1 VPSAPGLGRASAR
14 SNALSLVENR
24 KQQLADRSDGE
35 LVTGIRQSNEK
46 DFTVLYERYYQR
58 VYNFSYL
65 RLRNHADTEE
75 AVQETFTAVFRSID
89 AFQGKSSLISWI
101 YGIAKNTVNNSI
113 RRAIA
118 REQRVERAESEMIRN
133 MRSTYTAD
141 PEDHLMLQRCEESIR
156 NQLASVSDWQAQI
169 FVMRHVDNLPIDEIA
184 SRTSRSNDS
193 VRSSLCR
200 VKRMLVEAVE
210 SGGEP
215 GHVASLQGGV
225 A

>member
-1 VPSAPGLGRASAR
+1 VAPDLGRANAR
-14 SNALSLVENR
+14 SNALSLVEHR
-24 KQQLADRSDGE
+24 KQVLTDRSDAE
-35 LVTGIRQSNEK
+35 LVAGIRRSNEG
-46 DFTVLYERYYQR
+46 DFTLLYERYYQR

-75 AVQETFTAVFRSID
+75 VVQETFTAVFRSID
-89 AFQGKSSLISWI
+89 AFQEKSSVISWI

-118 REQRVERAESEMIRN
+118 REQRVERAESQMIRN
-133 MRSTYTAD
+133 MRSTYAAD
-141 PEDHLMLQRCEESIR
+141 PEDHLTFRRCEDSIR

-169 FVMRHVDNLPIDEIA
+169 FVMRHVENLPIDEIA

-200 VKRMLVEAVE
+200 VKRMLVEAIE
-210 SGGEP
+210 SGGDT
-215 GHVASLQGGV
+215 GQAVSHGGG

>member
-1 VPSAPGLGRASAR
+1 VAPDLGRANAR
-14 SNALSLVENR
+14 SNALSLVEHR
-24 KQQLADRSDGE
+24 KQVLTDRSDAE
-35 LVTGIRQSNEK
+35 LVAGIRRSNEG
-46 DFTVLYERYYQR
+46 DFTLLYERYYQR

-75 AVQETFTAVFRSID
+75 VVQETFTAVFRSID
-89 AFQGKSSLISWI
+89 AFQEKSSVISWI

-118 REQRVERAESEMIRN
+118 REQRVERAESQMIRN
-133 MRSTYTAD
+133 MRSTYAAD
-141 PEDHLMLQRCEESIR
+141 PEDHLTFQRCEDSIR
-156 NQLASVSDWQAQI
+156 NQLASVSDWQTQI
-169 FVMRHVDNLPIDEIA
+169 FVMRHVENLPIDEIA

-200 VKRMLVEAVE
+200 VKRMLVEAIE
-210 SGGEP
+210 SGGDT
-215 GHVASLQGGV
+215 GQAVSHGGG

>member
-1 VPSAPGLGRASAR
+1 VAPDLGRANAR
-14 SNALSLVENR
+14 SNALSLVEHR
-24 KQQLADRSDGE
+24 KQVLTDRSDAE
-35 LVTGIRQSNEK
+35 LVAGIRRSNEG
-46 DFTVLYERYYQR
+46 DFTLLYERYYQR

-75 AVQETFTAVFRSID
+75 VVQETFTAVFRSID
-89 AFQGKSSLISWI
+89 AFQEKSSVISWI

-118 REQRVERAESEMIRN
+118 REQRVERAESQMIRN
-133 MRSTYTAD
+133 MRSTYAAD
-141 PEDHLMLQRCEESIR
+141 PEDHLTFQRCEDSIR

-169 FVMRHVDNLPIDEIA
+169 FVMRHVENLPIDEIA

-200 VKRMLVEAVE
+200 VKRMLVEAIE
-210 SGGEP
+210 SGGDT
-215 GHVASLQGGV
+215 GQAVSHGGV

>member
-1 VPSAPGLGRASAR
+1 M
-14 SNALSLVENR
+14 SLVDDR
-24 KQQLADRSDGE
+24 KQLLADRSDGD
-35 LVTGIRQSNEK
+35 LVRGIRQSNEK
-46 DFTVLYERYYQR
+46 DFTLLYERYYQR

-89 AFQGKSSLISWI
+89 AFQGKSSVISWI
-101 YGIAKNTVNNSI
+101 YGIARNTVNNSI

-118 REQRVERAESEMIRN
+118 REQRVERAESEMVRN

-141 PEDHLMLQRCEESIR
+141 PEDHLTFQRCEESIR
-156 NQLASVSDWQAQI
+156 NRLASVSDWQAQI
-169 FVMRHVDNLPIDEIA
+169 FVMRHVENLPIDEIA

-200 VKRMLVEAVE
+200 VKRVLVEAIE
-210 SGGEP
+210 SGGEAGQP
-215 GHVASLQGGV
+215 ASLQGGV

>member
-1 VPSAPGLGRASAR
+1 MAPDLGRANAR
-14 SNALSLVENR
+14 SNALSLVEHR
-24 KQQLADRSDGE
+24 KQVLTDRSDAE
-35 LVTGIRQSNEK
+35 LVAGIRRSNEG
-46 DFTVLYERYYQR
+46 DFTLLYERYYQR

-75 AVQETFTAVFRSID
+75 VVQETFTAVFRSID
-89 AFQGKSSLISWI
+89 AFQEKSSVISWI

-118 REQRVERAESEMIRN
+118 REQRVERAESQMIRN
-133 MRSTYTAD
+133 MRSTYAAD
-141 PEDHLMLQRCEESIR
+141 PEDHLTFQRCEDSIR
-156 NQLASVSDWQAQI
+156 NQLASVSDWQTQI
-169 FVMRHVDNLPIDEIA
+169 FVMRHVENLPIDEIA

-200 VKRMLVEAVE
+200 VKRMLVEAIE
-210 SGGEP
+210 SGGDT
-215 GHVASLQGGV
+215 GQAVSHGGG

>member
-1 VPSAPGLGRASAR
+1 M
-14 SNALSLVENR
+14 SLVEER
-24 KQQLADRSDGE
+24 KQQPANRSDGE
-35 LVTGIRQSNEK
+35 LVVGIRQSNEK
-46 DFTVLYERYYQR
+46 DFTLLYERYYQR

-89 AFQGKSSLISWI
+89 AFQGKSSVISWI

-118 REQRVERAESEMIRN
+118 REQRVERAESEMIQN
-133 MRSTYTAD
+133 LHTTYAAD
-141 PEDHLMLQRCEESIR
+141 PEDHLRLQRCEESIR
-156 NQLASVSDWQAQI
+156 SRLESVSDWQAQI
-169 FVMRHVDNLPIDEIA
+169 FVMRHVDNLPIDEIV

-200 VKRMLVEAVE
+200 VKRMLVEAIE
-210 SGGEP
+210 SGGEAARA
-215 GHVASLQGGV
+215 ASLQGGGV
-225 A
+225 

>member
-1 VPSAPGLGRASAR
+1 VAPDLGRANAR
-14 SNALSLVENR
+14 SNALSLVEHR
-24 KQQLADRSDGE
+24 KQVLTDRSDAE
-35 LVTGIRQSNEK
+35 LVAGIRRSNEG
-46 DFTVLYERYYQR
+46 DFTLLYERYYQR

-75 AVQETFTAVFRSID
+75 VVQETFTAVFRSID
-89 AFQGKSSLISWI
+89 AFQEKSSVISWI

-118 REQRVERAESEMIRN
+118 REQRVERAESQMIRN
-133 MRSTYTAD
+133 MRSTYAAD
-141 PEDHLMLQRCEESIR
+141 PEDHLTFQRCEDSIR
-156 NQLASVSDWQAQI
+156 NQLALVSDWQAQI
-169 FVMRHVDNLPIDEIA
+169 FVMRHVENLPIDEIA

-200 VKRMLVEAVE
+200 VKRMLVEAIE
-210 SGGEP
+210 SGGDT
-215 GHVASLQGGV
+215 GQAVSHGGG

>member
-1 VPSAPGLGRASAR
+1 VAPDLGRANAR
-14 SNALSLVENR
+14 SNALSLVEHR
-24 KQQLADRSDGE
+24 KQVLTDRSDAE
-35 LVTGIRQSNEK
+35 LVAGIRRSNEG
-46 DFTVLYERYYQR
+46 DFTLLYERYYQR

-75 AVQETFTAVFRSID
+75 VVQETFTAVFRSID
-89 AFQGKSSLISWI
+89 AFQEKSSVISWI

-118 REQRVERAESEMIRN
+118 REQRVERAESQMIRN
-133 MRSTYTAD
+133 MRSTYAAD
-141 PEDHLMLQRCEESIR
+141 PEDHLTFQRCEDSIR

-169 FVMRHVDNLPIDEIA
+169 FVMRHVENLPIDEIA

-200 VKRMLVEAVE
+200 VKRMLVEAIE
-210 SGGEP
+210 SGGDT
-215 GHVASLQGGV
+215 GQAVSHGGG

>member
-1 VPSAPGLGRASAR
+1 VPSAPDLGRASAR
-14 SNALSLVENR
+14 SNALSLVKYR
-24 KQQLADRSDGE
+24 KQRLENRSDGE
-35 LVTGIRQSNEK
+35 LVAGIRQSNEK
-46 DFTVLYERYYQR
+46 DFTLLYERYYQR

-89 AFQGKSSLISWI
+89 AFQGKSSVISWI

-118 REQRVERAESEMIRN
+118 REQRVERAESEMILN
-133 MRSTYTAD
+133 MRSTYAAD
-141 PEDHLMLQRCEESIR
+141 PEDHLTFQRCEESIR
-156 NQLASVSDWQAQI
+156 KRLASVSDWQAQI
-169 FVMRHVDNLPIDEIA
+169 FVMRHVENLPIDEIA

-200 VKRMLVEAVE
+200 VKRMLVETIE
-210 SGGEP
+210 SGGEA
-215 GHVASLQGGV
+215 GQVASLQGGG

>member
-1 VPSAPGLGRASAR
+1 
-14 SNALSLVENR
+14 LSLVDDR
-24 KQQLADRSDGE
+24 KQQRTDRSDAE
-35 LVTGIRQSNEK
+35 LVAGVRQSNEE
-46 DFTVLYERYYQR
+46 DFRLLYERYYQR

-118 REQRVERAESEMIRN
+118 REQRVERAESEMVRN
-133 MRSTYTAD
+133 MRATYTAD
-141 PEDHLMLQRCEESIR
+141 PEDHLTLRRCEESIR
-156 NQLASVSDWQAQI
+156 RQLESVSGWQAEI

-184 SRTSRSNDS
+184 SRTSRSNDA

-210 SGGEP
+210 SGGE
-215 GHVASLQGGV
+215 VARAASLQGER

>member
-1 VPSAPGLGRASAR
+1 M
-14 SNALSLVENR
+14 SLVDDR
-24 KQQLADRSDGE
+24 KQQRTDRSDAE
-35 LVTGIRQSNEK
+35 LVAGVRQSNEE
-46 DFTVLYERYYQR
+46 DFRLLYERYYQR

-118 REQRVERAESEMIRN
+118 REQRVERAESEMVRN
-133 MRSTYTAD
+133 MRATYTAD
-141 PEDHLMLQRCEESIR
+141 PEDHLTLRRCEESIR
-156 NQLASVSDWQAQI
+156 RQLESVSGWQAEI

-184 SRTSRSNDS
+184 SRTSRSNDA

-210 SGGEP
+210 SGGE
-215 GHVASLQGGV
+215 VARAASLQGER

>member
-1 VPSAPGLGRASAR
+1 
-14 SNALSLVENR
+14 LSLVENR
-24 KQQLADRSDGE
+24 KQKLAERSDGE
-35 LVTGIRQSNEK
+35 LVAGIRQSNEK
-46 DFTVLYERYYQR
+46 DFTLLYERYYQR

-89 AFQGKSSLISWI
+89 AFQGKSSVISWI

-118 REQRVERAESEMIRN
+118 REQRVERAESEMICN
-133 MRSTYTAD
+133 MRSTYAAD
-141 PEDHLMLQRCEESIR
+141 PEDHLMFQRCEGSIR
-156 NQLASVSDWQAQI
+156 NRLASVADWQAQI
-169 FVMRHVDNLPIDEIA
+169 FVMRHVENLPIDEIA

-200 VKRMLVEAVE
+200 VKRMLVDAIE
-210 SGGEP
+210 SGGE
-215 GHVASLQGGV
+215 VAQAASQPGGV

>member
-1 VPSAPGLGRASAR
+1 MAPDLGRANAR
-14 SNALSLVENR
+14 SNALSLVEHR
-24 KQQLADRSDGE
+24 KQVLTDRSDAE
-35 LVTGIRQSNEK
+35 LVAGIRRSNEG
-46 DFTVLYERYYQR
+46 DFTLLYERYYQR

-75 AVQETFTAVFRSID
+75 VVQETFTAVFRSID
-89 AFQGKSSLISWI
+89 AFQEKSSVISWI

-118 REQRVERAESEMIRN
+118 REQRVERAESQMIRN
-133 MRSTYTAD
+133 MRSTYAAD
-141 PEDHLMLQRCEESIR
+141 PEDHLTFQRCEDSIR
-156 NQLASVSDWQAQI
+156 NQLALVSDWQAQI
-169 FVMRHVDNLPIDEIA
+169 FVMRHVENLPIDEIA

-200 VKRMLVEAVE
+200 VKRMLVEAIE
-210 SGGEP
+210 SGGDT
-215 GHVASLQGGV
+215 GQAVSHGGG